1 MGGGGVVYH
10 VYFLYTLLK
19 VVSHDDLS
27 VLSMS
32 AVGFQNRKFD
42 REVGGWGELHSIFFG
57 IF

>member
-1 MGGGGVVYH
+1 M
-10 VYFLYTLLK
+10 YFLYTLLK

-42 REVGGWGELHSIFFG
+42 RGVGGWGELHSIFFG
-57 IF
+57 IFLNCV